1 MTALAIAWNVFAV
14 LVFLVA
20 LVDIVQSSR
29 R

>member
-1 MTALAIAWNVFAV
+1 MTALAVAWNVFAV

-20 LVDIVQSSR
+20 LVDICQSSR

>member
-1 MTALAIAWNVFAV
+1 MTALAIIWNVFAV

-20 LVDIVQSSR
+20 LVDIVQTSR